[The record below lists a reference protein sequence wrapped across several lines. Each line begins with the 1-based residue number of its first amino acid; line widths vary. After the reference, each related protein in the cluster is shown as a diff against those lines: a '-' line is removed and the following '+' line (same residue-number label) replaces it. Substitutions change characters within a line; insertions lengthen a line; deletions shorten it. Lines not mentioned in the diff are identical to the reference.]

1 MLRTVVRVVSAL
13 LSVCVCVLAVGSI
26 QESQSSFPAG
36 TNHGLTVDTHNSVL
50 TKADLIDG
58 LNSFAADKEVVLAKV
73 ASNSSENREAK
84 DLYWFGD
91 HKPTAPGYL
100 WFDPNV
106 QGEVYPVSELGDRP
120 LDGYYVMKAEAPDVK
135 AFYQWAD
142 NVGLS
147 LQDHNQQSSRAAL
160 MATINGS
167 GSGLAVASVLILF
180 ISVSTMWFY
189 SRGHSR
195 NIRLQ
200 GGVAPWRIHTLDLW
214 VLVRTAIAWCLV
226 GWLVALIGVAVVMG
240 VGRVPIVGAW
250 SLALLAAVMLLMFC
264 IFAVLSLVTRPRV
277 ALAASRETPWRSVSR
292 IGVVLRVASVA
303 VALVSIP
310 FALFYTQTARQAH
323 SEASTWEDAS
333 SVVRIMVVSSE
344 ATLSGDETYLAR
356 FDELVKGA
364 ESKGIAAMSLSL
376 DQMADMVEVESSE
389 FDHVIVTNREFV
401 DLWKQDIELEPV
413 ERHSVAD
420 GLAGEVEDN
429 LQVWERT
436 EDSVEENSSWYT
448 LSASSEPLPV
458 IGSQADRGNAVHA
471 DHPLIVMVDDLSQ
484 AFAVDGVL
492 DALVSNGQIVFTDA
506 SVLRELIDNTDTA
519 QYIGSI
525 DNVADQI
532 LDTAQKYDDE
542 ARIGSVSIVL
552 AVAALL
558 INLTQ
563 GALLWSEQNRRRI
576 FIRHSSGAPFRHI
589 QRWRVT
595 SDIGIVVAAATFA
608 GWLSFAMYDLAPIQ
622 VVITAGII
630 VLLYIPLSIGVHV
643 AAQKS
648 AWTAVIHR
656 ED

>member
-100 WFDPNV
+100 WFDPNI
-106 QGEVYPVSELGDRP
+106 QDEVYPVSELGDRP
-120 LDGYYVMKAEAPDVK
+120 LDGYYVLKAEASDVK

-180 ISVSTMWFY
+180 ISVSTIWFY

-200 GGVAPWRIHTLDLW
+200 GGVSAWRIHSVDLW
-214 VLVRTAIAWCLV
+214 LLARTTV
-226 GWLVALIGVAVVMG
+226 GWSLIGYFVALLGVALVLG
-240 VGRVPIVGAW
+240 LGRVAIVAGW
-250 SLALLAAVMLLMFC
+250 SLALLTVVILLMAC
-264 IFAVLSLVTRPRV
+264 VFAVLSLVTRPRV
-277 ALAASRETPWRSVSR
+277 ALAAARETPWRSVSR
-292 IGVVLRVASVA
+292 IGVVLRVASIA

-323 SEASTWEDAS
+323 SEAETWQDAS
-333 SVVRIMVVSSE
+333 RVVRIMLVSSE
-344 ATLSGDETYLAR
+344 ATLSGDEMYLSRIDGLLA
-356 FDELVKGA
+356 EA
-364 ESKGIAAMSLSL
+364 ESEGIAAMSVSL
-376 DQMADMVEVESSE
+376 DQMAEMAEVDSSE
-389 FDHVIVTNREFV
+389 FDHVIVTNREFL
-401 DLWKQDIELEPV
+401 DLWDQDIELEPV
-413 ERHSVAD
+413 DQSSVTE
-420 GLAGEVEDN
+420 GLAAEVNDN
-429 LQVWERT
+429 LQVWERA
-436 EDSVEENSSWYT
+436 DGSVEEYSSWYT
-448 LSASSEPLPV
+448 LSDSSDSLPV
-458 IGSQADRGNAVHA
+458 IGSQVDHGNAVQA
-471 DHPLIVMVDDLSQ
+471 EHPLIVMVKDLDQ

-506 SVLRELIDNTDTA
+506 SALRTLIDDTNTA
-519 QYIGSI
+519 EYIGSI

-532 LDTAQKYDDE
+532 LDTAQKYDEE
-542 ARIGSVSIVL
+542 ARIGSISIVL

-563 GALLWSEQNRRRI
+563 GALLWSQQNKQAI
-576 FIRHSSGAPFRHI
+576 FILHSNGAPFLRI
-589 QRWRVT
+589 QRGRVT
-595 SDIGIVVAAATFA
+595 SDIGIVIAAATFA
-608 GWLSFAMYDLAPIQ
+608 GWLSFAMYDLVPFQAA
-622 VVITAGII
+622 VTAGLI